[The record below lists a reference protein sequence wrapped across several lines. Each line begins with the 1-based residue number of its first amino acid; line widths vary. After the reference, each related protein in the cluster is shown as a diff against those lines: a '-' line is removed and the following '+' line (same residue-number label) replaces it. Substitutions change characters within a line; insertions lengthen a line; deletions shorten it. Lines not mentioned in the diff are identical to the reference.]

1 MFTLYAD
8 VALKLPLPDLYTYHV
23 PPELTDALRPG
34 MRVRVTFH
42 HREEEAFVVGL
53 HRNDP
58 GLETQPVL
66 ELIDAAPVLIA
77 EQLEL
82 AQWMAEYYLAGPGEC
97 LAKMVPSGKRRAVVP
112 EKIAPPRRPERA
124 LTEEQAATL
133 AAIAADWNPATA
145 KRATTHLIH
154 GVTGSGKTELYIR
167 LILTTL
173 DAGRSALLLVPEI
186 SLTVQLIE
194 RLRAVF
200 GEELALLHSALG
212 VRERFSA
219 YMDALEG
226 RRRIA
231 VGTRSAVFAPIKN
244 PGVIILDE
252 EHDGSYKEH
261 SAPRYDA
268 RQIAA
273 RRAARAGALLVLG
286 SATPR
291 MESAYFARAQA
302 ESSGFRYHRM
312 ERRATGA
319 ALPHVEILP
328 VSSPDIPISLQ
339 LSREIGKN
347 LERGEQSLLLLN
359 RRGYNPFVSCESCRQ
374 TEACPNC
381 TVTLNLH
388 RDGRLVCHY
397 CNYARLFDGVC
408 SSCGGKSRRFGS
420 GSQRLEERLLE
431 LHPAARIERLDT
443 DVAARKHAV
452 RDVINRLIA
461 GEIDILVGTQMIAK
475 GLDAPRV
482 TLVGVLQA
490 DQGLGL
496 ADFRAAERT
505 FALLTQ
511 VAGRAGR
518 SDLPGRVFFECF
530 NPENPVAQEAAR
542 QDYEAFYRSEILNRK
557 EADYPPFCRLIRL
570 LIRGEEAERADA
582 AIEALAAR
590 LANLLPQDESVR
602 MLGPAPAPMERL
614 NNQFRRHIILK
625 TRRMSAIR
633 PLVARAIREHAL
645 DRRVHLEVDLDPAD
659 LL

>member
-1 MFTLYAD
+1 MFTVYAD

-23 PPELTDALRPG
+23 PAELVDALEPG
-34 MRVRVTFH
+34 MRVRVLFH
-42 HREEEAFVVGL
+42 HREEEAFVLAL

-58 GLETQPVL
+58 GLETLPIL
-66 ELIDAAPVLIA
+66 EAIDAAPVLIA

-97 LAKMVPSGKRRAVVP
+97 LAKMVPSGKRRA
-112 EKIAPPRRPERA
+112 APPETSPAPVRPDRV
-124 LTEEQAATL
+124 LTEEQSATL
-133 AAIAADWNPATA
+133 AAISADWRSPQG
-145 KRATTHLIH
+145 KRAAHLIH
-154 GVTGSGKTELYIR
+154 GVTGSGKTEVYIR
-167 LILTTL
+167 LILMAL
-173 DAGRSALLLVPEI
+173 EQGQSALLLVPEI

-231 VGTRSAVFAPIKN
+231 VGTRSAVFAPIQN
-244 PGVIILDE
+244 IGVIILDE

-273 RRAARAGALLVLG
+273 RRATRAGALLVLG

-312 ERRATGA
+312 DRRATGA

-397 CNYARLFDGVC
+397 CNYARPFNGVC
-408 SSCGGKSRRFGS
+408 STCGGKSRRFGS

-431 LHPAARIERLDT
+431 LYPQARIERLDT

-452 RDVINRLIA
+452 RDVIGRLIA

-530 NPENPVAQEAAR
+530 NPENPVAQDAAR
-542 QDYEAFYRSEILNRK
+542 QDYEAFYRAEILNRK

-570 LIRGEEAERADA
+570 LVRSEEADRADA
-582 AIEALAAR
+582 GIESLAAR
-590 LANLLPQDESVR
+590 LATLLPADDSVR

-633 PLVARAIREHAL
+633 PLVAHAIRETTL
-645 DRRVHLEVDLDPAD
+645 DRRAHLEVDFDPAD